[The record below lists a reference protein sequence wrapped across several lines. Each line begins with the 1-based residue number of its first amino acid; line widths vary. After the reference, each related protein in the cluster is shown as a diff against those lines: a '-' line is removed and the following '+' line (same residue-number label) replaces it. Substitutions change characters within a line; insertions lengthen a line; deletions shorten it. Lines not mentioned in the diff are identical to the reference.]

1 MIDIKIPIGLMF
13 SILGVLLT
21 VYGLFSMSNTTI
33 YVKSFN
39 INVNLWSGI
48 FMIVFG
54 GLMLL
59 FSRRTKKNK
68 ENKKQ

>member
-21 VYGLFSMSNTTI
+21 AYGLFTSSNTTL
-33 YVKSFN
+33 YAKSFD

-48 FMIVFG
+48 FMVVFG

-59 FSRRTKKNK
+59 FSKVSKKKNK
-68 ENKKQ
+68 GSK